1 MEEEK
6 ESAAQ
11 KKAVRESRLAAKK
24 RALESIED
32 DDDSSEAEEMPEEQ
46 EDPST
51 MLPTEIDG
59 APVIYAF
66 NPIPPWMDD
75 VDSDWINQDAEL
87 DEEPIVDEEIVKQWK
102 GPGGMF
108 MWTDKYH
115 TLESDT
121 EEYSDAAACMP
132 LIMNNMDACDH
143 AHMVDPDQ
151 ETVERL
157 KMKEKWI
164 EDDFDPTI
172 WSNRGAGPAQLMG
185 YK

>member
-6 ESAAQ
+6 EFTAR
-11 KKAVRESRLAAKK
+11 KKAARESCLAAKK

-32 DDDSSEAEEMPEEQ
+32 DDDSSEAEETPEEQ

-51 MLPTEIDG
+51 MPPTEIDG

-87 DEEPIVDEEIVKQWK
+87 DKEPIVDEEIVKQWK

-115 TLESDT
+115 TLEFG
-121 EEYSDAAACMP
+121 
-132 LIMNNMDACDH
+132 H
-143 AHMVDPDQ
+143 
-151 ETVERL
+151 
-157 KMKEKWI
+157 
-164 EDDFDPTI
+164 
-172 WSNRGAGPAQLMG
+172 
-185 YK
+185 